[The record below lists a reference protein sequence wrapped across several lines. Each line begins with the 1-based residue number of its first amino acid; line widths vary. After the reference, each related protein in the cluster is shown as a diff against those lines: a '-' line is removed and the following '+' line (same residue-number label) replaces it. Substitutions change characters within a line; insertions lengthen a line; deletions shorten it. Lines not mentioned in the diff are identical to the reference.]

1 MTRFLRLTR
10 AEDEAADS
18 GPLVFT
24 ASMPGTKRDGYDT
37 AALPWSVDNY
47 RSNPV
52 VTWVHDFQGQRL
64 PIGRGEVEVMGGARG
79 KGGDGERMR
88 VAITFD
94 PDDEFA
100 QQVERKYRAGFLH
113 AVSVSWDDVD
123 ADGVPIRAGG
133 GDAVAHDLLEIA
145 AVPVPGDPDALLE
158 RQAAALRALS
168 RDIDAALADD
178 EPELRESTVSGGE
191 GTTSGVIASRAIP
204 GTYEELSEHLARAL
218 QRADIFAGARHVWVV
233 GTYAERA
240 IACVWYGSG
249 IEDGERVYDV
259 PYSRSGDS
267 FEFGEP
273 TRVELEYTTEV
284 RPYSDGRAEVVT
296 YAVVGDRK
304 FLVTGKADT
313 QPDETD
319 ELTTERAWGAM
330 LQAMD
335 RTADLDD
342 SERRRLYNRAEAA
355 YRRLGMVAPE
365 WLEGDELRALDDE
378 TWRGLWL
385 EGEVIGRAGAK
396 LARRNMQR
404 LDRAIDALMEIRA
417 DALDEDMPE
426 TTDDSERNTD
436 AEAAAMLR
444 RLLADLG
451 A

>member
-10 AEDEAADS
+10 AEGEAADS

-123 ADGVPIRAGG
+123 ADGVPVRAGG

-191 GTTSGVIASRAIP
+191 GTGLRKLDAEA
-204 GTYEELSEHLARAL
+204 LAGMEDE
-218 QRADIFAGARHVWVV
+218 ADDDE
-233 GTYAERA
+233 T
-240 IACVWYGSG
+240 
-249 IEDGERVYDV
+249 
-259 PYSRSGDS
+259 
-267 FEFGEP
+267 
-273 TRVELEYTTEV
+273 
-284 RPYSDGRAEVVT
+284 
-296 YAVVGDRK
+296 
-304 FLVTGKADT
+304 ADT
-313 QPDETD
+313 QPDEAD

-404 LDRAIDALMEIRA
+404 LDKAIDALMEIRA

-444 RLLADLG
+444 RLLADIG